1 MENITIKDKL
11 GIICSVCKDVILDDN
26 DFICSI
32 IGSLSIEDKIRLGEW
47 IPCSEYL
54 PKDFG
59 LDWVLVQFVENG
71 SGFVGVPYIAEQRR
85 DGKWHLQSDNK
96 QEEDF
101 INDYNTA
108 ASWKIIEFSPELI
121 KAERSRVIR

>member
-26 DFICSI
+26 DFIRSI

-59 LDWVLVQFVENG
+59 LDWVLVQFVEKDT
-71 SGFVGVPYIAEQRR
+71 GFVGIPNIAEQRS
-85 DGKWHLQSDNK
+85 DGKWHLQSDDK

-101 INDYNTA
+101 INNLHYA
-108 ASWKIIEFSPELI
+108 SSWKIIEFSPERI
-121 KAERSRVIR
+121 KSEL

>member
-26 DFICSI
+26 DFIRSI
-32 IGSLSIEDKIRLGEW
+32 ISSLSIEDKIRLGEW
-47 IPCSEYL
+47 IPCSEHL

-71 SGFVGVPYIAEQRR
+71 SGFVGVPHIAEQRS

-108 ASWKIIEFSPELI
+108 ASWKIIEFSPERI
-121 KAERSRVIR
+121 KTEIVE

>member
-26 DFICSI
+26 DFIRSI

-47 IPCSEYL
+47 IPCSEHL

-85 DGKWHLQSDNK
+85 DGKWHLQSGNK
-96 QEEDF
+96 QDEDF

-108 ASWKIIEFSPELI
+108 ASWKIIEFSPERI
-121 KAERSRVIR
+121 KSGNVWKQ